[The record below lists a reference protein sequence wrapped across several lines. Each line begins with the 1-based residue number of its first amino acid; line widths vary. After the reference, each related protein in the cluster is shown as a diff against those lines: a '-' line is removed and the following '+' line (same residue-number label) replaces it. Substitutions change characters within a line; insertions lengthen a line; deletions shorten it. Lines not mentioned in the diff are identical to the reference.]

1 MLKKRIKKINLNLKQ
16 AKKVKQFY
24 SKQYN
29 FKKMSVKLVYSKV
42 RDVKS
47 PVRGTSSSAG
57 IDFFV
62 PVLSPEF
69 QNLIKEKNPR
79 IAFWNTPDA
88 RSIVLHPHE
97 RVLIPSGIHVNLF
110 SIGKKISET
119 LEKAGIALIA
129 HNKSGVGSKLGL
141 DRLAEVVDE
150 DYQGELH
157 ISLVNTG
164 GYPMKIHA
172 GEKLIQFVLVPVM
185 YGGTQELPLD
195 KLYSDTSMRGIGG
208 FGSTDAKK

>member
-1 MLKKRIKKINLNLKQ
+1 MNLR
-16 AKKVKQFY
+16 
-24 SKQYN
+24 
-29 FKKMSVKLVYSKV
+29 YSKV

-47 PVRGTSSSAG
+47 PERGTDCSAG

-62 PVLSPEF
+62 PEF
-69 QNLIKEKNPR
+69 DYKFQVDMILKNPDMNSTSFR
-79 IAFWNTPDA
+79 EGFFW
-88 RSIVLHPHE
+88 IEPHS
-97 RVLIPSGIHVNLF
+97 RVLIPSGIHVDLTNF
-110 SIGKKISET
+110 GTDMRSKGFD
-119 LEKAGIALIA
+119 GIAMA
-129 HNKSGVGSKLGL
+129 AKNKSGVASKKGL
-141 DRLAEVVDE
+141 DRLAELVDE